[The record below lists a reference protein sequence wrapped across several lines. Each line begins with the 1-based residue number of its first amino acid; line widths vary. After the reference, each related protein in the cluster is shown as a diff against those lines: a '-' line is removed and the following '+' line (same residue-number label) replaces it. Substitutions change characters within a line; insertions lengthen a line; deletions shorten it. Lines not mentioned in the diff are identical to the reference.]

1 MDIKQEIIKKI
12 HEKFPSL
19 EITVFPDK
27 TQDNIIVA
35 INDDIYY
42 DDEYL
47 ALVMDI
53 RMNLL
58 WENNIFNY
66 LFVQETQKPV
76 FVSVVPADIR
86 VPTLPLSFY
95 NNAEKEAI
103 RYLKTDYSNSSSDG
117 DYLWPMA
124 A

>member
-1 MDIKQEIIKKI
+1 MDIKQEIIKRI

-19 EITVFPDK
+19 KVTVFPDK

-35 INDDIYY
+35 INNDIYY

-53 RMNLL
+53 KMNLL
-58 WENNIFNY
+58 WKNNIFNY
-66 LFVQETQKPV
+66 LFVQEAQMPV
-76 FVSVVPADIR
+76 FVPVVPANIR
-86 VPTLPLSFY
+86 VPALPLGFY
-95 NNAEKEAI
+95 NNVAKETI
-103 RYLKTDYSNSSSDG
+103 RYLKTDYPGNPSDG
-117 DYLWPMA
+117 DHLWPMA

>member
-1 MDIKQEIIKKI
+1 MDINQEIVKRI
-12 HEKFPSL
+12 HKKFPSL

-42 DDEYL
+42 DDQYL
-47 ALVMDI
+47 ALIMDI
-53 RMNLL
+53 KMNLL
-58 WENNIFNY
+58 WKNNIFNY
-66 LFVQETQKPV
+66 LFVQETQKPA
-76 FVSVVPADIR
+76 FVPVVPANIR
-86 VPTLPLSFY
+86 VPTLPLGFY
-95 NNAEKEAI
+95 NNAVKEAV

-117 DYLWPMA
+117 DDLWPMA